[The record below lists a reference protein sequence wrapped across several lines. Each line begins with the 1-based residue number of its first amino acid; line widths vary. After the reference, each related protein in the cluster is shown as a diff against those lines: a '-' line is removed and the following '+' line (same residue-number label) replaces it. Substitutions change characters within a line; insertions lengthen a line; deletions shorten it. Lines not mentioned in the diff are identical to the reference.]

1 MKGLSIV
8 TPTQDHLQSA
18 FRVFEA
24 SIADAFEQEGL
35 GHLKDDIRKEIE
47 YKQMLLSRAVEN
59 PESGYLFLIAVLNG
73 EVVGTVSLGPVGM
86 MSKGAR
92 IISSPMWVSWAVF
105 MSCLLIKGEAWVQP

>member
-47 YKQMLLSRAVEN
+47 YKQMLLSRAVEKWW
-59 PESGYLFLIAVLNG
+59 EQSL
-73 EVVGTVSLGPVGM
+73 LGPVGM